1 MSVNSPGRSESLL
14 ALTII
19 SLIIGVLA
27 IAVAGY
33 FGLENRRLQRRLRR
47 FTWYDIEAGVKHL
60 VAKIESDF
68 QPDMIICSSAG
79 SVGIVA
85 NLYLTYVERFIPLYM
100 GVSKKREAAFASAP
114 LFTGRYETG
123 RWETFLPS
131 DLQATHAQK
140 ILVLEDVVIS
150 GETLREIRGLLHKEG
165 FGDAQ
170 IRTAAV
176 FLTDFAVSQMMTP
189 DYHWLQIP
197 DTHFE
202 LPWGRS
208 VGKGS

>member
-1 MSVNSPGRSESLL
+1 ML

-19 SLIIGVLA
+19 SLAVGV
-27 IAVAGY
+27 IAVIVAGY

-47 FTWYDIEAGVKHL
+47 FTWYDIESGVKHL
-60 VAKIESDF
+60 VAKIEPDF
-68 QPDMIICSSAG
+68 QPDMILCSSAG

-85 NLYLTYVERFIPLYM
+85 NLYLTYVQRFIPLYL
-100 GVSKKREAAFASAP
+100 GVSKKREATFASAP

-123 RWETFLPS
+123 RWETFLPA
-131 DLQATHAQK
+131 DLHNTHAQK

-150 GETLREIRGLLHKEG
+150 GETLREIRRLLHDEG
-165 FGDAQ
+165 FHEAQ
-170 IRTAAV
+170 VRTAAI
-176 FLTDFAVSQMMTP
+176 FLTDFAVSQGMAP

-208 VGKGS
+208 VGKGN